1 MPEAP
6 IVIVENDPETVEADL
21 ATGRLLC
28 PSCSNKPLVRWGFA
42 RWRELWD
49 GTTLQPRR
57 AACFTKGGC
66 GATHVL
72 LPDTCLARRHYSAEV
87 IGTALTAVIASGEAY
102 NDAAYRLEVPP
113 DTLYGWLRRF
123 RRRAGEIASHF
134 VAWLVALAPGDPLPE
149 PEGGLA
155 RHALG
160 LLGAVA
166 RAASL
171 RLGARPA
178 WSWASALTGGA
189 LLSNTSS
196 PFPGPD

>member
-1 MPEAP
+1 MLIVRDDPEA
-6 IVIVENDPETVEADL
+6 VEAGL
-21 ATGRLLC
+21 SAGLLRC
-28 PSCSNKPLVRWGFA
+28 PSCQDGVLARWGFA
-42 RWRELWD
+42 RWRELLD

-57 AACFTKGGC
+57 AACLAGC

-72 LPDTCLARRHYSAEV
+72 LPDTCLARRRYSAEV
-87 IGTALTAVIASGEAY
+87 IGTALTAVMAGGEAY
-102 NDAAYRLEVPP
+102 NDAACRLSIPP
-113 DTLYGWLRRF
+113 DTVFEWLRRF

-134 VAWLVALAPGDPLPE
+134 LAWLVALAPGDPLPE
-149 PEGGLA
+149 PEGRPA
-155 RHALG
+155 AYALE

-166 RAASL
+166 RLASL

-196 PFPGPD
+196 PFVAPT